1 MFVSFVNFQE
11 KSDLWPVWH
20 FAKIKLNLKN
30 VLILHEWKLSQLSYF
45 VHSFR
50 FTPIFL
56 YLVYVFP
63 TSGRGRYCQIF
74 ANFMDNLA
82 LNWLGDERFFY

>member
-1 MFVSFVNFQE
+1 M
-11 KSDLWPVWH
+11 
-20 FAKIKLNLKN
+20 
-30 VLILHEWKLSQLSYF
+30 
-45 VHSFR
+45 
-50 FTPIFL
+50 PIFL

-82 LNWLGDERFFY
+82 LNWLGDERFFLLVIILLENLADNSFNHHIPEMHTSFTLSSPKKSL